1 MKKLLSVFFAT
12 ILFALSSQLRAE
24 SADESLLIG
33 PGDMLH
39 VQVFDTP
46 ELDQSVR
53 VTDAGEI
60 HLLLGPTVRVANLTP
75 SQAALQ
81 VRQSF
86 IAGKYMVNPRISI
99 VVEQYATENV
109 SILGQVKAP
118 GSYPI
123 GTPRSIVDVLALAGG
138 LNDAA
143 DRHITIER
151 RSDPS
156 QRVTYFVSNSSDQAL
171 NDSIRV
177 YPGDTIVVPKAGIVY
192 VMGDVGRPGGYLIN
206 SNDSK
211 MTILQA
217 VTMAG
222 GTNKTSSAAHTRLM
236 RKTGSGYEEVDVQL
250 KDMQKGKQADMAAQP
265 DDIIY
270 VPFSYMRNIVV
281 NSSAI
286 LAAAGTAA
294 VYTF

>member
-1 MKKLLSVFFAT
+1 M
-12 ILFALSSQLRAE
+12 
-24 SADESLLIG
+24 
-33 PGDMLH
+33 
-39 VQVFDTP
+39 
-46 ELDQSVR
+46 
-53 VTDAGEI
+53 
-60 HLLLGPTVRVANLTP
+60 
-75 SQAALQ
+75 
-81 VRQSF
+81 
-86 IAGKYMVNPRISI
+86 
-99 VVEQYATENV
+99 VEQYATQNV

-143 DRHITIER
+143 DRHMTIER
-151 RSDPS
+151 RSDPN
-156 QRVTYFVSNSSDQAL
+156 QRVSYFLSNSADQAL
-171 NDSIRV
+171 NESVKI

-192 VMGDVGRPGGYLIN
+192 VLGDVGRPGGYLIN

-211 MTILQA
+211 MTLLQA

-222 GTNKTSSAAHTRLM
+222 GTNKTSSPAHTRLM
-236 RKTGSGYEEVDVQL
+236 RKAGSGYEEQDVQL
-250 KDMQKGKQADMAAQP
+250 ADMQKGKQADMAAQP

-294 VYTF
+294 VYSF